1 MKKKKSKKKII
12 IGAAAVLVVAG
23 GVTVAGQRNS
33 TENQIPQVQV
43 VIAEKGDVEEI
54 VDATGTVGSEEEKT
68 YYSPVNAELKT
79 VSFAQ
84 GDVVKKGTKLIEFN
98 TEDLEKDNRKA
109 ELNLKSTKYDT
120 KDTRNKSDKA
130 EKKQKDAKKNV
141 QELEKKIKDKKAYVS
156 SLKSQISAAATAAQ
170 REAAAQAIIGAA
182 AVLVVAGGVT
192 VAGQRNSTEN
202 QIPQVQVV
210 IAEKGDVEEIV
221 DATGT
226 VGSEEEKTYYSPV
239 NAELKTVS
247 FAQGDVVKKGTKLIE
262 FNTEDLEKDNRKAE
276 LNLKSTKYDTKDTR
290 NKSDK
295 AEKKQKDAK
304 KNVQELEKKIKDKK
318 AYVSSLKSQISAAAT
333 AAQREAAAQA
343 SAQAAAQAQAQ
354 QQEAQ
359 AKAQAEAKK
368 QEEIQ
373 SKYQAALYTYKTETL
388 PQYQQQLSD
397 LNAQYNQAQSDYNQA
412 DTTYQM
418 AFATWQADPSDE
430 NTQAL
435 DNAETARTQAQ
446 LAMQQAQQTYNDLK
460 QQTPKMP
467 VLSDFTESSADYS
480 WGISDGS
487 DADDS
492 DGEDSSS
499 YGYDYS
505 GSDGGTVTADTSA
518 LESALE
524 TASDELAELQ
534 SDLASEKAIAEADST
549 SLTKEEKEKLKVTD
563 NLSELDAK
571 SAEELVKEGKKGITA
586 EFNGI
591 ISKADIKQ
599 GAAVTQGME
608 LFTIENTDKAS
619 VDVTLSKYDYNTVK
633 EGQSVEITLGDNTYQ
648 GTVTKMSHIAVQNEK
663 GTPVI
668 SATVSIDNP
677 DEDIFLGVDAK
688 VKIYAA
694 SAKNVVTLPVEVV
707 NIGKEGSFCY
717 VIEDGLVTKRN
728 ITTGISSED
737 YVEITDGI
745 KEGEE
750 VIADLGD
757 YTEGMEVQ
765 AVPEQTGEDADE

>member
-33 TENQIPQVQV
+33 KETQIPQVPV
-43 VIAEKGDVEEI
+43 VTAEMGDVEEI

-79 VSFAQ
+79 VSFSQ
-84 GDVVKKGTKLIEFN
+84 GDVIKKGTKLIEFN
-98 TEDLEKDNRKA
+98 TEDLEKDNQKA

-141 QELEKKIKDKKAYVS
+141 QELEKKIKDKKAYVA
-156 SLKSQISAAATAAQ
+156 SLKSQISAATA
-170 REAAAQAIIGAA
+170 
-182 AVLVVAGGVT
+182 
-192 VAGQRNSTEN
+192 
-202 QIPQVQVV
+202 
-210 IAEKGDVEEIV
+210 
-221 DATGT
+221 
-226 VGSEEEKTYYSPV
+226 
-239 NAELKTVS
+239 
-247 FAQGDVVKKGTKLIE
+247 
-262 FNTEDLEKDNRKAE
+262 
-276 LNLKSTKYDTKDTR
+276 
-290 NKSDK
+290 
-295 AEKKQKDAK
+295 
-304 KNVQELEKKIKDKK
+304 
-318 AYVSSLKSQISAAAT
+318 

-368 QEEIQ
+368 QQEIQ
-373 SKYQAALYTYKTETL
+373 RKYQAALNTYKTETL
-388 PQYQQQLSD
+388 PQYQQKLSE
-397 LNAQYNQAQSDYNQA
+397 LNSQYNQAQSTYNQA
-412 DTTYQM
+412 DTAYQM

-430 NTQAL
+430 NIQAL
-435 DNAETARTQAQ
+435 NAAETSRTQAQ
-446 LAMQQAQQTYNDLK
+446 IAMQQAKQAYEDYK
-460 QQTPKMP
+460 QQTPQMP
-467 VLSDFTESSADYS
+467 DLADFTQNSSGSLEEFTDGTEDDTSEEDTASGDY
-480 WGISDGS
+480 
-487 DADDS
+487 A
-492 DGEDSSS
+492 
-499 YGYDYS
+499 YS
-505 GSDGGTVTADTSA
+505 GSDSSAVTADTSA

-524 TASDELAELQ
+524 SASDELAELQ

-571 SAEELVKEGKKGITA
+571 SAKELVEEGKKGITA

-591 ISKADIKQ
+591 VSKADIKQ

-608 LFTIENTDKAS
+608 LFTIQNTDKAS
-619 VDVTLSKYDYNTVK
+619 VDVTLSKYDYDTVK
-633 EGQSVEITLGDNTYQ
+633 EGKSAEITLGDNTYQ

-668 SATVSIDNP
+668 SATVSINDS
-677 DEDIFLGVDAK
+677 DDDIFLGVDAK
-688 VKIYAA
+688 VKIHAA

-707 NIGKEGSFCY
+707 NIGKDGSFCY
-717 VIEDGLVTKRN
+717 VIEDGLVTKRD

-737 YVEITDGI
+737 YVEVIDGI

-750 VIADLGD
+750 VISDLGD

-765 AVPEQTGEDADE
+765 AVSEQTGEDADE

>member
-33 TENQIPQVQV
+33 TENQIPQIQV
-43 VIAEKGDVEEI
+43 VTAEKGDVEEI
-54 VDATGTVGSEEEKT
+54 IDATGTVGSEEEKT

-79 VSFAQ
+79 VSFSQ

-141 QELEKKIKDKKAYVS
+141 QELEKKIKDKKAYVA
-156 SLKSQISAAATAAQ
+156 SLKSQISAATA
-170 REAAAQAIIGAA
+170 
-182 AVLVVAGGVT
+182 
-192 VAGQRNSTEN
+192 
-202 QIPQVQVV
+202 
-210 IAEKGDVEEIV
+210 
-221 DATGT
+221 
-226 VGSEEEKTYYSPV
+226 
-239 NAELKTVS
+239 
-247 FAQGDVVKKGTKLIE
+247 
-262 FNTEDLEKDNRKAE
+262 
-276 LNLKSTKYDTKDTR
+276 
-290 NKSDK
+290 
-295 AEKKQKDAK
+295 
-304 KNVQELEKKIKDKK
+304 
-318 AYVSSLKSQISAAAT
+318 

-368 QEEIQ
+368 QQEIQ
-373 SKYQAALYTYKTETL
+373 RKYQAALNTYKTETL
-388 PQYQQQLSD
+388 PQYQQKLSG
-397 LNAQYNQAQSDYNQA
+397 LNSQYNQAQSTYNQA
-412 DTTYQM
+412 DTAYQM

-430 NTQAL
+430 NIQAL
-435 DNAETARTQAQ
+435 NVAETSRTQAQ
-446 LAMQQAQQTYNDLK
+446 IAMQQAKQAYEDYK
-460 QQTPKMP
+460 QQTPQMP
-467 VLSDFTESSADYS
+467 DLSDFTQNSSGFLEEFTDGTEDDTSEEDTASGDY
-480 WGISDGS
+480 
-487 DADDS
+487 A
-492 DGEDSSS
+492 
-499 YGYDYS
+499 YS
-505 GSDGGTVTADTSA
+505 GSDSSAVTADTSA

-524 TASDELAELQ
+524 SASDELAELQ

-571 SAEELVKEGKKGITA
+571 SAKELVEEGKKGITA

-591 ISKADIKQ
+591 VSKADIKQ

-608 LFTIENTDKAS
+608 LFTIQNTDKAS
-619 VDVTLSKYDYNTVK
+619 VDVTLSKYDYDTVK
-633 EGQSVEITLGDNTYQ
+633 EGQSAEITLGDNTYQ

-668 SATVSIDNP
+668 SATVSIDDP
-677 DEDIFLGVDAK
+677 DDDIFLGVDAK
-688 VKIYAA
+688 VKIHAA

-707 NIGKEGSFCY
+707 NIGKDGSFCY
-717 VIEDGLVTKRN
+717 VIEDGLVTKRD

-737 YVEITDGI
+737 YVEVIEGI

-750 VIADLGD
+750 VISDLGD

-765 AVPEQTGEDADE
+765 SVSEQTGEDADE

>member
-156 SLKSQISAAATAAQ
+156 SLKSQISAAAA
-170 REAAAQAIIGAA
+170 
-182 AVLVVAGGVT
+182 
-192 VAGQRNSTEN
+192 
-202 QIPQVQVV
+202 
-210 IAEKGDVEEIV
+210 
-221 DATGT
+221 
-226 VGSEEEKTYYSPV
+226 
-239 NAELKTVS
+239 
-247 FAQGDVVKKGTKLIE
+247 
-262 FNTEDLEKDNRKAE
+262 
-276 LNLKSTKYDTKDTR
+276 
-290 NKSDK
+290 
-295 AEKKQKDAK
+295 
-304 KNVQELEKKIKDKK
+304 
-318 AYVSSLKSQISAAAT
+318 

-412 DTTYQM
+412 DTTY
-418 AFATWQADPSDE
+418 
-430 NTQAL
+430 TQAL
-435 DNAETARTQAQ
+435 DNAEAARTQAQ

-492 DGEDSSS
+492 DGEDSSF

-599 GAAVTQGME
+599 VAAVTQGME

>member
-33 TENQIPQVQV
+33 KETQIPQVPV
-43 VIAEKGDVEEI
+43 VTAEMGDVEEI

-79 VSFAQ
+79 VSFSQ
-84 GDVVKKGTKLIEFN
+84 GDVIKKGTKLIEFN
-98 TEDLEKDNRKA
+98 TEDLEKDNQKA

-141 QELEKKIKDKKAYVS
+141 QELEKKIKDKKAYVA
-156 SLKSQISAAATAAQ
+156 SLKSQISAATA
-170 REAAAQAIIGAA
+170 
-182 AVLVVAGGVT
+182 
-192 VAGQRNSTEN
+192 
-202 QIPQVQVV
+202 
-210 IAEKGDVEEIV
+210 
-221 DATGT
+221 
-226 VGSEEEKTYYSPV
+226 
-239 NAELKTVS
+239 
-247 FAQGDVVKKGTKLIE
+247 
-262 FNTEDLEKDNRKAE
+262 
-276 LNLKSTKYDTKDTR
+276 
-290 NKSDK
+290 
-295 AEKKQKDAK
+295 
-304 KNVQELEKKIKDKK
+304 
-318 AYVSSLKSQISAAAT
+318 

-368 QEEIQ
+368 QQEIQ
-373 SKYQAALYTYKTETL
+373 RKYQAALNTYKTETL
-388 PQYQQQLSD
+388 PQYQQKLSE
-397 LNAQYNQAQSDYNQA
+397 LNSQYNQAQSTYNQA
-412 DTTYQM
+412 DTAYQM

-430 NTQAL
+430 NIQAL
-435 DNAETARTQAQ
+435 NATETSRTQAQ
-446 LAMQQAQQTYNDLK
+446 IAMQQAKQAYEDYK
-460 QQTPKMP
+460 QQTPQMP
-467 VLSDFTESSADYS
+467 DLTDFTQNSSGSLEEFTDGTEDDTSEEDTASGDY
-480 WGISDGS
+480 
-487 DADDS
+487 A
-492 DGEDSSS
+492 
-499 YGYDYS
+499 YS
-505 GSDGGTVTADTSA
+505 GSDSSAVTADTSA

-524 TASDELAELQ
+524 SASDELAELQ

-571 SAEELVKEGKKGITA
+571 SAKELVEEGKKGITA

-591 ISKADIKQ
+591 VSKADIKQ

-608 LFTIENTDKAS
+608 LFTIQNTDKAS
-619 VDVTLSKYDYNTVK
+619 VDVTLSKYDYDTVK
-633 EGQSVEITLGDNTYQ
+633 EGQSAEITLGDNTYQ

-668 SATVSIDNP
+668 SATVSIDDP
-677 DEDIFLGVDAK
+677 DDDIFLGVDAK
-688 VKIYAA
+688 VKIHAA

-707 NIGKEGSFCY
+707 NIGKDGSFCY
-717 VIEDGLVTKRN
+717 VIEDGLVTKRD

-737 YVEITDGI
+737 YVEVIDGI

-750 VIADLGD
+750 VISDLGD

-765 AVPEQTGEDADE
+765 AVSEQTGEDADE

>member
-33 TENQIPQVQV
+33 KETQIPQVPV
-43 VIAEKGDVEEI
+43 VTAEMGDVEEI

-79 VSFAQ
+79 VSFSQ
-84 GDVVKKGTKLIEFN
+84 GDVIKKGTKLIEFN
-98 TEDLEKDNRKA
+98 TEDLEKDNQKA

-141 QELEKKIKDKKAYVS
+141 QELEKKIKDKKAYVA
-156 SLKSQISAAATAAQ
+156 SLKSQISAATA
-170 REAAAQAIIGAA
+170 
-182 AVLVVAGGVT
+182 
-192 VAGQRNSTEN
+192 
-202 QIPQVQVV
+202 
-210 IAEKGDVEEIV
+210 
-221 DATGT
+221 
-226 VGSEEEKTYYSPV
+226 
-239 NAELKTVS
+239 
-247 FAQGDVVKKGTKLIE
+247 
-262 FNTEDLEKDNRKAE
+262 
-276 LNLKSTKYDTKDTR
+276 
-290 NKSDK
+290 
-295 AEKKQKDAK
+295 
-304 KNVQELEKKIKDKK
+304 
-318 AYVSSLKSQISAAAT
+318 

-368 QEEIQ
+368 QQEIQ
-373 SKYQAALYTYKTETL
+373 RKYQAALNTYKTETL
-388 PQYQQQLSD
+388 PQYQQKLSEM
-397 LNAQYNQAQSDYNQA
+397 NSQYNQAQSTYNQA
-412 DTTYQM
+412 DTAYQM

-430 NTQAL
+430 NIQAL
-435 DNAETARTQAQ
+435 NATETSRTQAQ
-446 LAMQQAQQTYNDLK
+446 IAMQQAKQAYEDYK
-460 QQTPKMP
+460 QQTPQMP
-467 VLSDFTESSADYS
+467 DLSDFTQNSSGSLEEFTDGTEDDSSEDDTASGDYAYSGGDSSA
-480 WGISDGS
+480 
-487 DADDS
+487 
-492 DGEDSSS
+492 
-499 YGYDYS
+499 
-505 GSDGGTVTADTSA
+505 VTADTSA

-524 TASDELAELQ
+524 SASDELAELQ

-571 SAEELVKEGKKGITA
+571 SAKELVEEGKKGITA

-591 ISKADIKQ
+591 VSKADIKQ

-608 LFTIENTDKAS
+608 LFTIQNTDKAS
-619 VDVTLSKYDYNTVK
+619 VDVTLSKYDYDTVK
-633 EGQSVEITLGDNTYQ
+633 EGKSAEITLGDNTYQ

-668 SATVSIDNP
+668 SATVSINDS
-677 DEDIFLGVDAK
+677 DDDIFLGVDAK
-688 VKIYAA
+688 VKIHAA

-707 NIGKEGSFCY
+707 NIGKDGSFCY
-717 VIEDGLVTKRN
+717 VIEDGLVTKRD

-737 YVEITDGI
+737 YVEVIDGI

-750 VIADLGD
+750 VISDLGD
-757 YTEGMEVQ
+757 YTEGDRKSV
-765 AVPEQTGEDADE
+765 V

>member
-33 TENQIPQVQV
+33 KETQIPQVPV
-43 VIAEKGDVEEI
+43 VTAEMGDVEEI
-54 VDATGTVGSEEEKT
+54 VDATGTVESEEEKT

-79 VSFAQ
+79 VSFSQ
-84 GDVVKKGTKLIEFN
+84 GDVIKKGTKLIEFN
-98 TEDLEKDNRKA
+98 TEDLEKDNQKA

-141 QELEKKIKDKKAYVS
+141 QELEKKIKDKKAYVA
-156 SLKSQISAAATAAQ
+156 SLKSQISAATA
-170 REAAAQAIIGAA
+170 
-182 AVLVVAGGVT
+182 
-192 VAGQRNSTEN
+192 
-202 QIPQVQVV
+202 
-210 IAEKGDVEEIV
+210 
-221 DATGT
+221 
-226 VGSEEEKTYYSPV
+226 
-239 NAELKTVS
+239 
-247 FAQGDVVKKGTKLIE
+247 
-262 FNTEDLEKDNRKAE
+262 
-276 LNLKSTKYDTKDTR
+276 
-290 NKSDK
+290 
-295 AEKKQKDAK
+295 
-304 KNVQELEKKIKDKK
+304 
-318 AYVSSLKSQISAAAT
+318 

-368 QEEIQ
+368 QQEIQ
-373 SKYQAALYTYKTETL
+373 RKYQAALNTYKTETL
-388 PQYQQQLSD
+388 PQYQQKLSE
-397 LNAQYNQAQSDYNQA
+397 LNSQYNQAQSTYNQA
-412 DTTYQM
+412 DTAYQM

-430 NTQAL
+430 NIQAL
-435 DNAETARTQAQ
+435 NAAETSRTQAQ
-446 LAMQQAQQTYNDLK
+446 IAMQQAKQAYEDYK
-460 QQTPKMP
+460 QQTPQMP
-467 VLSDFTESSADYS
+467 DLADFTQNSSGSLEEFTDGTEDDTSEEDTASGDY
-480 WGISDGS
+480 
-487 DADDS
+487 A
-492 DGEDSSS
+492 
-499 YGYDYS
+499 YS
-505 GSDGGTVTADTSA
+505 GSDSSAVTADTSA

-524 TASDELAELQ
+524 SASDELAELQ

-571 SAEELVKEGKKGITA
+571 SAKELVEEGKKGITA

-591 ISKADIKQ
+591 VSKADIKQ
-599 GAAVTQGME
+599 GAAATQGME
-608 LFTIENTDKAS
+608 LFTIQNTDKAS
-619 VDVTLSKYDYNTVK
+619 VDVTLSKYDYDTVK
-633 EGQSVEITLGDNTYQ
+633 EGQSAEITLGDNTYQ

-668 SATVSIDNP
+668 SATVSINDP
-677 DEDIFLGVDAK
+677 DDDIFLGVDAK
-688 VKIYAA
+688 VKIHAA

-707 NIGKEGSFCY
+707 NIGKDGSFCY
-717 VIEDGLVTKRN
+717 VIEDGLVTKRD

-737 YVEITDGI
+737 YVEVIDGI

-750 VIADLGD
+750 VISDLGD

-765 AVPEQTGEDADE
+765 AVSEQTGEDADE

>member
-33 TENQIPQVQV
+33 KETQIPQVPV
-43 VIAEKGDVEEI
+43 VTAEMGDVEEI

-79 VSFAQ
+79 VSFSQ
-84 GDVVKKGTKLIEFN
+84 GDVIKKGTKLIEFN
-98 TEDLEKDNRKA
+98 TEDLEKDNQKA

-141 QELEKKIKDKKAYVS
+141 QELEKKIKDKKAYVA
-156 SLKSQISAAATAAQ
+156 SLKSQISAATA
-170 REAAAQAIIGAA
+170 
-182 AVLVVAGGVT
+182 
-192 VAGQRNSTEN
+192 
-202 QIPQVQVV
+202 
-210 IAEKGDVEEIV
+210 
-221 DATGT
+221 
-226 VGSEEEKTYYSPV
+226 
-239 NAELKTVS
+239 
-247 FAQGDVVKKGTKLIE
+247 
-262 FNTEDLEKDNRKAE
+262 
-276 LNLKSTKYDTKDTR
+276 
-290 NKSDK
+290 
-295 AEKKQKDAK
+295 
-304 KNVQELEKKIKDKK
+304 
-318 AYVSSLKSQISAAAT
+318 

-368 QEEIQ
+368 QQEIQ
-373 SKYQAALYTYKTETL
+373 RKYQAALNTYKTETL
-388 PQYQQQLSD
+388 PQYQQKLSE
-397 LNAQYNQAQSDYNQA
+397 LNSQYNQAQSTYNQA
-412 DTTYQM
+412 DTAYQM

-430 NTQAL
+430 NIQTLNA
-435 DNAETARTQAQ
+435 AETSRTQAQ
-446 LAMQQAQQTYNDLK
+446 IAMQQAKQAYEDYK
-460 QQTPKMP
+460 QQTPQMP
-467 VLSDFTESSADYS
+467 DLADFTQNSSGSLEEFTDGTEDDSSEDDTASGDYAYSGGDSSA
-480 WGISDGS
+480 
-487 DADDS
+487 
-492 DGEDSSS
+492 
-499 YGYDYS
+499 
-505 GSDGGTVTADTSA
+505 VTADTSA

-524 TASDELAELQ
+524 SASDELAELQ

-571 SAEELVKEGKKGITA
+571 SAKELVEEGKKGITA

-591 ISKADIKQ
+591 VSKADIKQ

-608 LFTIENTDKAS
+608 LFTIQNTDKAS
-619 VDVTLSKYDYNTVK
+619 VDVTLSKYDYDTVK
-633 EGQSVEITLGDNTYQ
+633 EGQSAEITLGDNTYQ

-668 SATVSIDNP
+668 SATVSINDP
-677 DEDIFLGVDAK
+677 DDDIFLGVDAK
-688 VKIYAA
+688 VKIHAA

-707 NIGKEGSFCY
+707 NIGKDGSFCY
-717 VIEDGLVTKRN
+717 VIEDGLVTKRD

-737 YVEITDGI
+737 YVEVIDGI

-750 VIADLGD
+750 VISDLGD

-765 AVPEQTGEDADE
+765 AVSEQTGEDADE

>member
-33 TENQIPQVQV
+33 KETQIPQVPV
-43 VIAEKGDVEEI
+43 VTAEMGDVEEI

-79 VSFAQ
+79 VSFSQ
-84 GDVVKKGTKLIEFN
+84 GDVIKKGTKLIEFN
-98 TEDLEKDNRKA
+98 TEDLEKDNQKA

-141 QELEKKIKDKKAYVS
+141 QELEKKIKDKKAYVA
-156 SLKSQISAAATAAQ
+156 SLKSQISAATA
-170 REAAAQAIIGAA
+170 
-182 AVLVVAGGVT
+182 
-192 VAGQRNSTEN
+192 
-202 QIPQVQVV
+202 
-210 IAEKGDVEEIV
+210 
-221 DATGT
+221 
-226 VGSEEEKTYYSPV
+226 
-239 NAELKTVS
+239 
-247 FAQGDVVKKGTKLIE
+247 
-262 FNTEDLEKDNRKAE
+262 
-276 LNLKSTKYDTKDTR
+276 
-290 NKSDK
+290 
-295 AEKKQKDAK
+295 
-304 KNVQELEKKIKDKK
+304 
-318 AYVSSLKSQISAAAT
+318 

-343 SAQAAAQAQAQ
+343 SAQAAVQAQAQ

-368 QEEIQ
+368 QQEIQ
-373 SKYQAALYTYKTETL
+373 RKYQAALNTYKTETL
-388 PQYQQQLSD
+388 PQYQQKLSE
-397 LNAQYNQAQSDYNQA
+397 LNSQYNQAQSTYNQA
-412 DTTYQM
+412 DTAYQM

-430 NTQAL
+430 NIQAL
-435 DNAETARTQAQ
+435 NAAETSRTQAQ
-446 LAMQQAQQTYNDLK
+446 IAMQQAKQAYEDYK
-460 QQTPKMP
+460 QQTPQMP
-467 VLSDFTESSADYS
+467 DLADFTQNSSGSLEEFTDGTEDDTSEEDTASGDY
-480 WGISDGS
+480 
-487 DADDS
+487 A
-492 DGEDSSS
+492 
-499 YGYDYS
+499 YS
-505 GSDGGTVTADTSA
+505 GSDSSAVTADTSA

-524 TASDELAELQ
+524 SASDELAELQ

-571 SAEELVKEGKKGITA
+571 SAKELVEEGKKGITA

-591 ISKADIKQ
+591 VSKADIKQ

-608 LFTIENTDKAS
+608 LFTIQNTDKAS
-619 VDVTLSKYDYNTVK
+619 VDVTLSKYDYDTVK
-633 EGQSVEITLGDNTYQ
+633 EGQSAEITLGDNTYQ

-668 SATVSIDNP
+668 SATVSINDP
-677 DEDIFLGVDAK
+677 DDDIFLGVDAK
-688 VKIYAA
+688 VKIHAA

-707 NIGKEGSFCY
+707 NIGKDGSFCY
-717 VIEDGLVTKRN
+717 VIEDGLVTKRD

-737 YVEITDGI
+737 YVEVIDGI

-750 VIADLGD
+750 VISDLGD

-765 AVPEQTGEDADE
+765 AVSEQTGEDANE

>member
-33 TENQIPQVQV
+33 KETQIPQVPV
-43 VIAEKGDVEEI
+43 VTAEMGDVEEI
-54 VDATGTVGSEEEKT
+54 VDATGTVGSEEGKT

-79 VSFAQ
+79 VSFSQ
-84 GDVVKKGTKLIEFN
+84 GDVIKKGTKLIEFN
-98 TEDLEKDNRKA
+98 TEDLEKDNQKA

-141 QELEKKIKDKKAYVS
+141 QELEKKIKDKKAYVA
-156 SLKSQISAAATAAQ
+156 SLKSQISAATA
-170 REAAAQAIIGAA
+170 
-182 AVLVVAGGVT
+182 
-192 VAGQRNSTEN
+192 
-202 QIPQVQVV
+202 
-210 IAEKGDVEEIV
+210 
-221 DATGT
+221 
-226 VGSEEEKTYYSPV
+226 
-239 NAELKTVS
+239 
-247 FAQGDVVKKGTKLIE
+247 
-262 FNTEDLEKDNRKAE
+262 
-276 LNLKSTKYDTKDTR
+276 
-290 NKSDK
+290 
-295 AEKKQKDAK
+295 
-304 KNVQELEKKIKDKK
+304 
-318 AYVSSLKSQISAAAT
+318 

-368 QEEIQ
+368 QQEIQ
-373 SKYQAALYTYKTETL
+373 RKYQAALNTYKTETL
-388 PQYQQQLSD
+388 PQYQQKLSE
-397 LNAQYNQAQSDYNQA
+397 LNSQYNQAQSTYNQA
-412 DTTYQM
+412 DTAYQM

-430 NTQAL
+430 NIQAL
-435 DNAETARTQAQ
+435 NAAETSRTQAQ
-446 LAMQQAQQTYNDLK
+446 IAMQQAKQAYEDYK
-460 QQTPKMP
+460 QQTPQMP
-467 VLSDFTESSADYS
+467 DLSDFTQNSSGSLEEFTDGTEDDTSEDDTASGDY
-480 WGISDGS
+480 
-487 DADDS
+487 A
-492 DGEDSSS
+492 
-499 YGYDYS
+499 YS
-505 GSDGGTVTADTSA
+505 GSDSSAVTADTSA

-524 TASDELAELQ
+524 SASDELAELQ

-571 SAEELVKEGKKGITA
+571 SAKELVEEGKKGITA

-591 ISKADIKQ
+591 VSKADIKQ

-608 LFTIENTDKAS
+608 LFTIQNTDKAS
-619 VDVTLSKYDYNTVK
+619 VDVTLSKYDYDTVK
-633 EGQSVEITLGDNTYQ
+633 EGQSAEITLGDNTYQ

-668 SATVSIDNP
+668 SATVSINDP
-677 DEDIFLGVDAK
+677 DDDIFLGVDAK
-688 VKIYAA
+688 VKIHAA

-707 NIGKEGSFCY
+707 NIGKDGSFCY
-717 VIEDGLVTKRN
+717 VIEDGLVTKRD

-737 YVEITDGI
+737 YVEVIDGI

-750 VIADLGD
+750 VISDLGD

-765 AVPEQTGEDADE
+765 AVSEQTGEDADE

>member
-33 TENQIPQVQV
+33 KETQIPQVPV
-43 VIAEKGDVEEI
+43 VTAEMGDVEEI

-79 VSFAQ
+79 VSFSQ
-84 GDVVKKGTKLIEFN
+84 GDVIKKGTKLIEFN
-98 TEDLEKDNRKA
+98 TEDLEKDNQKA

-141 QELEKKIKDKKAYVS
+141 QELEKKIKDKKAYVA
-156 SLKSQISAAATAAQ
+156 SLKSQISAATA
-170 REAAAQAIIGAA
+170 
-182 AVLVVAGGVT
+182 
-192 VAGQRNSTEN
+192 
-202 QIPQVQVV
+202 
-210 IAEKGDVEEIV
+210 
-221 DATGT
+221 
-226 VGSEEEKTYYSPV
+226 
-239 NAELKTVS
+239 
-247 FAQGDVVKKGTKLIE
+247 
-262 FNTEDLEKDNRKAE
+262 
-276 LNLKSTKYDTKDTR
+276 
-290 NKSDK
+290 
-295 AEKKQKDAK
+295 
-304 KNVQELEKKIKDKK
+304 
-318 AYVSSLKSQISAAAT
+318 

-368 QEEIQ
+368 QQEIQ
-373 SKYQAALYTYKTETL
+373 RKYQAALNTYKTETL
-388 PQYQQQLSD
+388 PQYQQKLSE
-397 LNAQYNQAQSDYNQA
+397 LNSQYNQAQSTYNQA
-412 DTTYQM
+412 DTAYQM

-430 NTQAL
+430 NIQAL
-435 DNAETARTQAQ
+435 NAAETSRTQAQ
-446 LAMQQAQQTYNDLK
+446 IAMQQAKQEYEDYK
-460 QQTPKMP
+460 QQTPQMP
-467 VLSDFTESSADYS
+467 DLTDFTQNSSGSLEEFTDGTEDDTSEEDTASGDY
-480 WGISDGS
+480 
-487 DADDS
+487 A
-492 DGEDSSS
+492 
-499 YGYDYS
+499 YS
-505 GSDGGTVTADTSA
+505 GSDSSAVTADTSA

-524 TASDELAELQ
+524 SASDELAELQ

-571 SAEELVKEGKKGITA
+571 SAKELVEEGKKGITA

-591 ISKADIKQ
+591 VSKADIKQ

-608 LFTIENTDKAS
+608 LFTIQNTDKAS
-619 VDVTLSKYDYNTVK
+619 VDVTLSKYDYDTVK
-633 EGQSVEITLGDNTYQ
+633 EGQSAEITLGDNTYQ

-668 SATVSIDNP
+668 SATVSINDP
-677 DEDIFLGVDAK
+677 DDDIFLGVDAK
-688 VKIYAA
+688 VKIHAA

-707 NIGKEGSFCY
+707 NIGKDGSFCY
-717 VIEDGLVTKRN
+717 VIEDGLVTKRD

-737 YVEITDGI
+737 YVEVIDGI

-750 VIADLGD
+750 VISDLGD

-765 AVPEQTGEDADE
+765 AVSEQTGEDADE

>member
-33 TENQIPQVQV
+33 KETQIPQVPV
-43 VIAEKGDVEEI
+43 VTAGMGDVEEI

-79 VSFAQ
+79 VSFSQ
-84 GDVVKKGTKLIEFN
+84 GDVIKKGTKLIEFN
-98 TEDLEKDNRKA
+98 TEDLEKDNQKA

-141 QELEKKIKDKKAYVS
+141 QELEKKIKDKKAYVA
-156 SLKSQISAAATAAQ
+156 SLKSQISAATA
-170 REAAAQAIIGAA
+170 
-182 AVLVVAGGVT
+182 
-192 VAGQRNSTEN
+192 
-202 QIPQVQVV
+202 
-210 IAEKGDVEEIV
+210 
-221 DATGT
+221 
-226 VGSEEEKTYYSPV
+226 
-239 NAELKTVS
+239 
-247 FAQGDVVKKGTKLIE
+247 
-262 FNTEDLEKDNRKAE
+262 
-276 LNLKSTKYDTKDTR
+276 
-290 NKSDK
+290 
-295 AEKKQKDAK
+295 
-304 KNVQELEKKIKDKK
+304 
-318 AYVSSLKSQISAAAT
+318 

-368 QEEIQ
+368 QQEIQ
-373 SKYQAALYTYKTETL
+373 RKYQAALNTYKTETL
-388 PQYQQQLSD
+388 PQYQQKLSE
-397 LNAQYNQAQSDYNQA
+397 LNSQYNQAQSTYNQA
-412 DTTYQM
+412 DTAYQM

-430 NTQAL
+430 NIQAL
-435 DNAETARTQAQ
+435 NAAETSRTQAQ
-446 LAMQQAQQTYNDLK
+446 IAMQQAKQAYEDYK
-460 QQTPKMP
+460 QQTPQMP
-467 VLSDFTESSADYS
+467 DLADFTQNSSGSLEEFTDGTEDDTSEEDTALGDY
-480 WGISDGS
+480 
-487 DADDS
+487 A
-492 DGEDSSS
+492 
-499 YGYDYS
+499 YS
-505 GSDGGTVTADTSA
+505 GSDSSAVTADTSA

-524 TASDELAELQ
+524 SASDELAELQ

-571 SAEELVKEGKKGITA
+571 SAKELVEEGKKGITA

-591 ISKADIKQ
+591 VSKADIKQ

-608 LFTIENTDKAS
+608 LFTIQNTDKAS
-619 VDVTLSKYDYNTVK
+619 VDVTLSKYDYDTVK
-633 EGQSVEITLGDNTYQ
+633 EGQSAEITLGDNTYQ

-668 SATVSIDNP
+668 SATVSINDP
-677 DEDIFLGVDAK
+677 DDDIFLGVDAK
-688 VKIYAA
+688 VKIHAA

-707 NIGKEGSFCY
+707 NIGKDGSFCY
-717 VIEDGLVTKRN
+717 VIEDGLVTKRD

-737 YVEITDGI
+737 YVEVIDGI

-750 VIADLGD
+750 VISDLGD

-765 AVPEQTGEDADE
+765 AVSEQTGEDANE

>member
-33 TENQIPQVQV
+33 KETQIPQVPV
-43 VIAEKGDVEEI
+43 VTAEMGDVEEI

-79 VSFAQ
+79 VSFSQ
-84 GDVVKKGTKLIEFN
+84 GDVIKKGTKLIEFN
-98 TEDLEKDNRKA
+98 TEDLEKDNQKA

-141 QELEKKIKDKKAYVS
+141 QELEKKIKDKKAYVA
-156 SLKSQISAAATAAQ
+156 SLKSQISAATA
-170 REAAAQAIIGAA
+170 
-182 AVLVVAGGVT
+182 
-192 VAGQRNSTEN
+192 
-202 QIPQVQVV
+202 
-210 IAEKGDVEEIV
+210 
-221 DATGT
+221 
-226 VGSEEEKTYYSPV
+226 
-239 NAELKTVS
+239 
-247 FAQGDVVKKGTKLIE
+247 
-262 FNTEDLEKDNRKAE
+262 
-276 LNLKSTKYDTKDTR
+276 
-290 NKSDK
+290 
-295 AEKKQKDAK
+295 
-304 KNVQELEKKIKDKK
+304 
-318 AYVSSLKSQISAAAT
+318 

-368 QEEIQ
+368 QQEIQ
-373 SKYQAALYTYKTETL
+373 RKYQAALNTYKTETL
-388 PQYQQQLSD
+388 PQYQQKLSE
-397 LNAQYNQAQSDYNQA
+397 LNSQYNQAQSTYNQA
-412 DTTYQM
+412 DTAYQM

-430 NTQAL
+430 NIQAL
-435 DNAETARTQAQ
+435 NAAETSRTQAQ
-446 LAMQQAQQTYNDLK
+446 IAMQQAKQAYEDYK
-460 QQTPKMP
+460 QQTPQMP
-467 VLSDFTESSADYS
+467 DLSDFTQNSSGSLEEFTDGTEDDTSEDDTASGDY
-480 WGISDGS
+480 
-487 DADDS
+487 A
-492 DGEDSSS
+492 
-499 YGYDYS
+499 YS
-505 GSDGGTVTADTSA
+505 GSDSSAVTADTSA

-524 TASDELAELQ
+524 SASDELAELQ

-571 SAEELVKEGKKGITA
+571 SAKELVEEGKKGITA

-591 ISKADIKQ
+591 VSKADIKQ
-599 GAAVTQGME
+599 GAAATQGME
-608 LFTIENTDKAS
+608 LFTIQNTDKAS
-619 VDVTLSKYDYNTVK
+619 VDVTLSKYDYDTVK
-633 EGQSVEITLGDNTYQ
+633 EGQSAEITLGDNTYQ

-668 SATVSIDNP
+668 SATVSINDP
-677 DEDIFLGVDAK
+677 DDDIFLGVDAK
-688 VKIYAA
+688 VKIHAA

-707 NIGKEGSFCY
+707 NIGKDGSFCY
-717 VIEDGLVTKRN
+717 VIEDGLVTKRD

-737 YVEITDGI
+737 YVEVIDGI

-750 VIADLGD
+750 VISDLGD

-765 AVPEQTGEDADE
+765 AVSEQTGEDADE

>member
-33 TENQIPQVQV
+33 KETQIPQVPV
-43 VIAEKGDVEEI
+43 VTAEMGDVEEI

-79 VSFAQ
+79 VSFSQ
-84 GDVVKKGTKLIEFN
+84 GDVIKKGTKLIEFN
-98 TEDLEKDNRKA
+98 TEDLEKDNQKA

-141 QELEKKIKDKKAYVS
+141 QELEKKIKDKKAYVA
-156 SLKSQISAAATAAQ
+156 SLKSQISAATA
-170 REAAAQAIIGAA
+170 
-182 AVLVVAGGVT
+182 
-192 VAGQRNSTEN
+192 
-202 QIPQVQVV
+202 
-210 IAEKGDVEEIV
+210 
-221 DATGT
+221 
-226 VGSEEEKTYYSPV
+226 
-239 NAELKTVS
+239 
-247 FAQGDVVKKGTKLIE
+247 
-262 FNTEDLEKDNRKAE
+262 
-276 LNLKSTKYDTKDTR
+276 
-290 NKSDK
+290 
-295 AEKKQKDAK
+295 
-304 KNVQELEKKIKDKK
+304 
-318 AYVSSLKSQISAAAT
+318 

-368 QEEIQ
+368 QQEIQ
-373 SKYQAALYTYKTETL
+373 RKYQAALNTYKTETL
-388 PQYQQQLSD
+388 PQYQQKLSEM
-397 LNAQYNQAQSDYNQA
+397 NSQYNQAQSTYNQA
-412 DTTYQM
+412 DTAYQM

-430 NTQAL
+430 NIQAL
-435 DNAETARTQAQ
+435 NAAETSRTQAQ
-446 LAMQQAQQTYNDLK
+446 IAMQQAKQAYEDYK
-460 QQTPKMP
+460 QQTPQMP
-467 VLSDFTESSADYS
+467 DLSDFTQNSSGSLEEFTDGTEDDTSEDDTASGDY
-480 WGISDGS
+480 
-487 DADDS
+487 A
-492 DGEDSSS
+492 
-499 YGYDYS
+499 YS
-505 GSDGGTVTADTSA
+505 GSDSSAVTADTSA

-524 TASDELAELQ
+524 SASDELAELQ

-571 SAEELVKEGKKGITA
+571 SAKELVEEGKKGITA

-591 ISKADIKQ
+591 VSKADIKQ

-608 LFTIENTDKAS
+608 LFTIQNTDKAS
-619 VDVTLSKYDYNTVK
+619 VDVTLSKYDYDTVK
-633 EGQSVEITLGDNTYQ
+633 EGQSAEITLGDNTYQ

-668 SATVSIDNP
+668 SATISINDP
-677 DEDIFLGVDAK
+677 DDDIFLGVDAK
-688 VKIYAA
+688 VKIHAA

-707 NIGKEGSFCY
+707 NIGKDGSFCY
-717 VIEDGLVTKRN
+717 VIEDGLVTKRD

-737 YVEITDGI
+737 YVEVIDGI

-750 VIADLGD
+750 VISDLGD

-765 AVPEQTGEDADE
+765 AVSEQTGEDADE

>member
-33 TENQIPQVQV
+33 KETQIPQVPV
-43 VIAEKGDVEEI
+43 VTAEMGDVEEI

-79 VSFAQ
+79 VSFSQ
-84 GDVVKKGTKLIEFN
+84 GDVIKKGTKLIEFN
-98 TEDLEKDNRKA
+98 TEDLEKDNQKA

-141 QELEKKIKDKKAYVS
+141 QELEKTIKDKKAYVA
-156 SLKSQISAAATAAQ
+156 SLKSQISAATA
-170 REAAAQAIIGAA
+170 
-182 AVLVVAGGVT
+182 
-192 VAGQRNSTEN
+192 
-202 QIPQVQVV
+202 
-210 IAEKGDVEEIV
+210 
-221 DATGT
+221 
-226 VGSEEEKTYYSPV
+226 
-239 NAELKTVS
+239 
-247 FAQGDVVKKGTKLIE
+247 
-262 FNTEDLEKDNRKAE
+262 
-276 LNLKSTKYDTKDTR
+276 
-290 NKSDK
+290 
-295 AEKKQKDAK
+295 
-304 KNVQELEKKIKDKK
+304 
-318 AYVSSLKSQISAAAT
+318 

-368 QEEIQ
+368 QQEIQ
-373 SKYQAALYTYKTETL
+373 RKYQAALNTYKTETL
-388 PQYQQQLSD
+388 PQYQQKLSE
-397 LNAQYNQAQSDYNQA
+397 LNSQYNQAQSTYNQA
-412 DTTYQM
+412 DTAYQM

-430 NTQAL
+430 NIQAL
-435 DNAETARTQAQ
+435 NAAETSRTQAQ
-446 LAMQQAQQTYNDLK
+446 IAMQQAKQAYEDYK
-460 QQTPKMP
+460 QQTPQMP
-467 VLSDFTESSADYS
+467 DLSDFTQNSSGSLEEFTDGTEDDTSEDDTASGDY
-480 WGISDGS
+480 
-487 DADDS
+487 A
-492 DGEDSSS
+492 
-499 YGYDYS
+499 YS
-505 GSDGGTVTADTSA
+505 GSDSSAVTADTSA

-524 TASDELAELQ
+524 SASDELAELQ

-571 SAEELVKEGKKGITA
+571 SAKELVEEGKKGITA

-591 ISKADIKQ
+591 VSKADIKQ

-608 LFTIENTDKAS
+608 LFTIQNTDKAS
-619 VDVTLSKYDYNTVK
+619 VDVTLSKYDYDTVK
-633 EGQSVEITLGDNTYQ
+633 EGQSAEITLGDNTYQ

-668 SATVSIDNP
+668 SATVSINDP
-677 DEDIFLGVDAK
+677 DDDIFLGVDAK
-688 VKIYAA
+688 VKIHAA

-707 NIGKEGSFCY
+707 NIGKDGSFCY
-717 VIEDGLVTKRN
+717 VIEDGLVTKRD

-737 YVEITDGI
+737 YVEVIDGI

-750 VIADLGD
+750 VISDLGD

-765 AVPEQTGEDADE
+765 AVSEQTGEDADE

>member
-43 VIAEKGDVEEI
+43 VTAEKGDVEEI

-79 VSFAQ
+79 VSFSQ

-156 SLKSQISAAATAAQ
+156 SLKSQISAAAA
-170 REAAAQAIIGAA
+170 
-182 AVLVVAGGVT
+182 
-192 VAGQRNSTEN
+192 
-202 QIPQVQVV
+202 
-210 IAEKGDVEEIV
+210 
-221 DATGT
+221 
-226 VGSEEEKTYYSPV
+226 
-239 NAELKTVS
+239 
-247 FAQGDVVKKGTKLIE
+247 
-262 FNTEDLEKDNRKAE
+262 
-276 LNLKSTKYDTKDTR
+276 
-290 NKSDK
+290 
-295 AEKKQKDAK
+295 
-304 KNVQELEKKIKDKK
+304 
-318 AYVSSLKSQISAAAT
+318 

-397 LNAQYNQAQSDYNQA
+397 LNAQYNQA

-435 DNAETARTQAQ
+435 DNAEAARTQAQ

-492 DGEDSSS
+492 DGEDSSYS
-499 YGYDYS
+499 GYDNS

-534 SDLASEKAIAEADST
+534 SDLASEKAVAEADST

-648 GTVTKMSHIAVQNEK
+648 GTVIKMSHIAVQNEK

-668 SATVSIDNP
+668 SATVSIDDP

-688 VKIYAA
+688 VKIHAA
-694 SAKNVVTLPVEVV
+694 SAKNVVTLPVEVI

-737 YVEITDGI
+737 YVEITKGI

>member
-33 TENQIPQVQV
+33 KETQIPQVPV
-43 VIAEKGDVEEI
+43 VTAEMGDVEEI

-79 VSFAQ
+79 VSFSQ
-84 GDVVKKGTKLIEFN
+84 GDVIKKGTKLIEFN
-98 TEDLEKDNRKA
+98 TEDLEKDNQKA

-141 QELEKKIKDKKAYVS
+141 QELEKKIKDKKAYVA
-156 SLKSQISAAATAAQ
+156 SLKSQISAATA
-170 REAAAQAIIGAA
+170 
-182 AVLVVAGGVT
+182 
-192 VAGQRNSTEN
+192 
-202 QIPQVQVV
+202 
-210 IAEKGDVEEIV
+210 
-221 DATGT
+221 
-226 VGSEEEKTYYSPV
+226 
-239 NAELKTVS
+239 
-247 FAQGDVVKKGTKLIE
+247 
-262 FNTEDLEKDNRKAE
+262 
-276 LNLKSTKYDTKDTR
+276 
-290 NKSDK
+290 
-295 AEKKQKDAK
+295 
-304 KNVQELEKKIKDKK
+304 
-318 AYVSSLKSQISAAAT
+318 

-368 QEEIQ
+368 QQEIQ
-373 SKYQAALYTYKTETL
+373 RKYQAALNTYKTETL
-388 PQYQQQLSD
+388 PQYQQKLSE
-397 LNAQYNQAQSDYNQA
+397 LNSQYNQAQSTYNQA
-412 DTTYQM
+412 DTAYQM

-430 NTQAL
+430 NIQAL
-435 DNAETARTQAQ
+435 NAAETSRTQAQ
-446 LAMQQAQQTYNDLK
+446 IAMQQAKQAYEDYK
-460 QQTPKMP
+460 QQTPQMP
-467 VLSDFTESSADYS
+467 DLADFTQNSSGSLEEFTDGTEDDTSEEDTASGDY
-480 WGISDGS
+480 
-487 DADDS
+487 A
-492 DGEDSSS
+492 
-499 YGYDYS
+499 YS
-505 GSDGGTVTADTSA
+505 GSDSSAVTADTSA

-524 TASDELAELQ
+524 SASDELAELQ

-571 SAEELVKEGKKGITA
+571 SAKELVEEGKKGITA

-591 ISKADIKQ
+591 VSKADIKQ

-608 LFTIENTDKAS
+608 LFTIQNTDKAS
-619 VDVTLSKYDYNTVK
+619 VDVTLSKYDYDTVK
-633 EGQSVEITLGDNTYQ
+633 EGQSAEITLGDNTYQ

-668 SATVSIDNP
+668 SATVSINDP
-677 DEDIFLGVDAK
+677 DDDIFLGVDAK
-688 VKIYAA
+688 VKIHAA

-707 NIGKEGSFCY
+707 NIGKDGSFCY
-717 VIEDGLVTKRN
+717 VIEDGLVTKRD

-737 YVEITDGI
+737 YVEVIDGI

-750 VIADLGD
+750 VISDLGD

-765 AVPEQTGEDADE
+765 AVSEQTGEDADE

>member
-33 TENQIPQVQV
+33 KDTQIPQVPV
-43 VIAEKGDVEEI
+43 VTAEMGEVEEI

-79 VSFAQ
+79 VSFSQ
-84 GDVVKKGTKLIEFN
+84 GDVIKKGTKLIEFN
-98 TEDLEKDNRKA
+98 TEDLEKDNQKA

-141 QELEKKIKDKKAYVS
+141 QELEKKIKDKKAYVA
-156 SLKSQISAAATAAQ
+156 SLKSQISAATA
-170 REAAAQAIIGAA
+170 
-182 AVLVVAGGVT
+182 
-192 VAGQRNSTEN
+192 
-202 QIPQVQVV
+202 
-210 IAEKGDVEEIV
+210 
-221 DATGT
+221 
-226 VGSEEEKTYYSPV
+226 
-239 NAELKTVS
+239 
-247 FAQGDVVKKGTKLIE
+247 
-262 FNTEDLEKDNRKAE
+262 
-276 LNLKSTKYDTKDTR
+276 
-290 NKSDK
+290 
-295 AEKKQKDAK
+295 
-304 KNVQELEKKIKDKK
+304 
-318 AYVSSLKSQISAAAT
+318 

-368 QEEIQ
+368 QQEIQ
-373 SKYQAALYTYKTETL
+373 RKYQAALNTYKTETL
-388 PQYQQQLSD
+388 PQYQQKLSE
-397 LNAQYNQAQSDYNQA
+397 LNSQYNQAQSTYNQA
-412 DTTYQM
+412 DTAYQM

-430 NTQAL
+430 NIQAL
-435 DNAETARTQAQ
+435 NAAETSRTQAQ
-446 LAMQQAQQTYNDLK
+446 IAMQQAKQAYEDYK
-460 QQTPKMP
+460 QQTPQMP
-467 VLSDFTESSADYS
+467 DLADFTQNSSGSLEEFTDGTEDDTSEEDTASGDY
-480 WGISDGS
+480 
-487 DADDS
+487 A
-492 DGEDSSS
+492 
-499 YGYDYS
+499 YS
-505 GSDGGTVTADTSA
+505 GSDSSAVTADTSA

-524 TASDELAELQ
+524 SASDELAELQ

-571 SAEELVKEGKKGITA
+571 SAKELVEEGKKGITA

-591 ISKADIKQ
+591 VSKADIKQ

-608 LFTIENTDKAS
+608 LFTIQNTDKAS
-619 VDVTLSKYDYNTVK
+619 VDVTLSKYDYDTVK
-633 EGQSVEITLGDNTYQ
+633 EGQSAEITLGDNTYQ

-668 SATVSIDNP
+668 SATVSINDP
-677 DEDIFLGVDAK
+677 DDDIFLGVDAK
-688 VKIYAA
+688 VKIHAA

-707 NIGKEGSFCY
+707 NIGKDGSFCY
-717 VIEDGLVTKRN
+717 VIEDGLVTKRD

-737 YVEITDGI
+737 YVEVIDGI

-750 VIADLGD
+750 VISDLGD

-765 AVPEQTGEDADE
+765 AVSEQTGEDADE

>member
-33 TENQIPQVQV
+33 KETQIPQVPV
-43 VIAEKGDVEEI
+43 VTAEMGDVEEI

-79 VSFAQ
+79 VSFSQ
-84 GDVVKKGTKLIEFN
+84 GDVIKKGTKLIEFN
-98 TEDLEKDNRKA
+98 TEDLEKDNQKA

-141 QELEKKIKDKKAYVS
+141 QELEKKIKDKKAYVA
-156 SLKSQISAAATAAQ
+156 SLKSQISAATA
-170 REAAAQAIIGAA
+170 
-182 AVLVVAGGVT
+182 
-192 VAGQRNSTEN
+192 
-202 QIPQVQVV
+202 
-210 IAEKGDVEEIV
+210 
-221 DATGT
+221 
-226 VGSEEEKTYYSPV
+226 
-239 NAELKTVS
+239 
-247 FAQGDVVKKGTKLIE
+247 
-262 FNTEDLEKDNRKAE
+262 
-276 LNLKSTKYDTKDTR
+276 
-290 NKSDK
+290 
-295 AEKKQKDAK
+295 
-304 KNVQELEKKIKDKK
+304 
-318 AYVSSLKSQISAAAT
+318 

-368 QEEIQ
+368 QQEIQ
-373 SKYQAALYTYKTETL
+373 RKYQAALNTYKTETL
-388 PQYQQQLSD
+388 PQYQQKLSE
-397 LNAQYNQAQSDYNQA
+397 LNSQYNQAQSTYNQA
-412 DTTYQM
+412 DTAYQM

-430 NTQAL
+430 NIQAL
-435 DNAETARTQAQ
+435 NAAETSRTQAQ
-446 LAMQQAQQTYNDLK
+446 IAMQQAKQAYEDYK
-460 QQTPKMP
+460 QQTPQMP
-467 VLSDFTESSADYS
+467 DLSDFTQNSSGSLEEFTDGTEDDTSEEDTASGDYAYSGGDSSA
-480 WGISDGS
+480 
-487 DADDS
+487 
-492 DGEDSSS
+492 
-499 YGYDYS
+499 
-505 GSDGGTVTADTSA
+505 VTADTSA

-524 TASDELAELQ
+524 SASDELAELQ

-571 SAEELVKEGKKGITA
+571 SAKELVEEGKKGITA

-591 ISKADIKQ
+591 VSKADIKQ

-608 LFTIENTDKAS
+608 LFTIQNTDKAS
-619 VDVTLSKYDYNTVK
+619 VDVTLSKYDYDTVK
-633 EGQSVEITLGDNTYQ
+633 EGQSAEITLGDNTYQ

-668 SATVSIDNP
+668 SATVSINDP
-677 DEDIFLGVDAK
+677 DDDIFLGVDAK
-688 VKIYAA
+688 VKIHAA

-707 NIGKEGSFCY
+707 NIGKDGSFCY
-717 VIEDGLVTKRN
+717 VIEDGLVTKRD

-737 YVEITDGI
+737 YVEVIDGI

-750 VIADLGD
+750 VISDLGD

-765 AVPEQTGEDADE
+765 AVSEQTGEDADE

>member
-43 VIAEKGDVEEI
+43 VTAEKGDVEET

-79 VSFAQ
+79 VSFSQ

-156 SLKSQISAAATAAQ
+156 SLKSQISAAAA
-170 REAAAQAIIGAA
+170 
-182 AVLVVAGGVT
+182 
-192 VAGQRNSTEN
+192 
-202 QIPQVQVV
+202 
-210 IAEKGDVEEIV
+210 
-221 DATGT
+221 
-226 VGSEEEKTYYSPV
+226 
-239 NAELKTVS
+239 
-247 FAQGDVVKKGTKLIE
+247 
-262 FNTEDLEKDNRKAE
+262 
-276 LNLKSTKYDTKDTR
+276 
-290 NKSDK
+290 
-295 AEKKQKDAK
+295 
-304 KNVQELEKKIKDKK
+304 
-318 AYVSSLKSQISAAAT
+318 

-435 DNAETARTQAQ
+435 DNAEAART
-446 LAMQQAQQTYNDLK
+446 QAQQTYNDLK

-499 YGYDYS
+499 SGYDYS

-668 SATVSIDNP
+668 SATVSIDDP

>member
-33 TENQIPQVQV
+33 KDTQIPQVPV
-43 VIAEKGDVEEI
+43 VTAEMGEVEEI

-79 VSFAQ
+79 VSFSQ
-84 GDVVKKGTKLIEFN
+84 GDVIKKGTKLIEFN
-98 TEDLEKDNRKA
+98 TEDLEKDNQKA

-141 QELEKKIKDKKAYVS
+141 QELEKKIKDKKAYVA
-156 SLKSQISAAATAAQ
+156 SLKSQISAATA
-170 REAAAQAIIGAA
+170 
-182 AVLVVAGGVT
+182 
-192 VAGQRNSTEN
+192 
-202 QIPQVQVV
+202 
-210 IAEKGDVEEIV
+210 
-221 DATGT
+221 
-226 VGSEEEKTYYSPV
+226 
-239 NAELKTVS
+239 
-247 FAQGDVVKKGTKLIE
+247 
-262 FNTEDLEKDNRKAE
+262 
-276 LNLKSTKYDTKDTR
+276 
-290 NKSDK
+290 
-295 AEKKQKDAK
+295 
-304 KNVQELEKKIKDKK
+304 
-318 AYVSSLKSQISAAAT
+318 

-368 QEEIQ
+368 QQEIQ
-373 SKYQAALYTYKTETL
+373 RKYQAALNTYKTETL
-388 PQYQQQLSD
+388 PQYQQKLSE
-397 LNAQYNQAQSDYNQA
+397 LNSQYNQAQSTYNQA
-412 DTTYQM
+412 DTAYQM

-430 NTQAL
+430 NIQAL
-435 DNAETARTQAQ
+435 NAAETSRTQAQ
-446 LAMQQAQQTYNDLK
+446 IAMQQAKQAYEDYK
-460 QQTPKMP
+460 QQTPQMP
-467 VLSDFTESSADYS
+467 DLADFTQNSSGFLEEFTDGTEDDTSEEDTASGDY
-480 WGISDGS
+480 
-487 DADDS
+487 A
-492 DGEDSSS
+492 
-499 YGYDYS
+499 YS
-505 GSDGGTVTADTSA
+505 GSDSSAVTADTSA

-524 TASDELAELQ
+524 SASDELAELQ

-571 SAEELVKEGKKGITA
+571 SAKELVEEGKKGITA

-591 ISKADIKQ
+591 VSKADIKQ

-608 LFTIENTDKAS
+608 LFTIQNTDKAS
-619 VDVTLSKYDYNTVK
+619 VDVTLSKYDYDTVK
-633 EGQSVEITLGDNTYQ
+633 EGQSAEITLGDNTYQ

-668 SATVSIDNP
+668 SATVSINDP
-677 DEDIFLGVDAK
+677 DDDIFLGVDAK
-688 VKIYAA
+688 VKIHAA

-707 NIGKEGSFCY
+707 NIGKDGSFCY
-717 VIEDGLVTKRN
+717 VIEDGLVTKRD

-737 YVEITDGI
+737 YVEVIDGI

-750 VIADLGD
+750 VISDLGD

-765 AVPEQTGEDADE
+765 AVSEQTGEDADE

>member
-33 TENQIPQVQV
+33 KETQIPQVPV
-43 VIAEKGDVEEI
+43 VTAGMGDVEEI

-79 VSFAQ
+79 VSFSQ
-84 GDVVKKGTKLIEFN
+84 GDVIKKGTKLIEFN
-98 TEDLEKDNRKA
+98 TEDLEKDNQKA

-141 QELEKKIKDKKAYVS
+141 QELEKKIKDKKAYVA
-156 SLKSQISAAATAAQ
+156 SLKSQISAATAAAQ
-170 REAAAQAIIGAA
+170 REA
-182 AVLVVAGGVT
+182 V
-192 VAGQRNSTEN
+192 
-202 QIPQVQVV
+202 
-210 IAEKGDVEEIV
+210 
-221 DATGT
+221 
-226 VGSEEEKTYYSPV
+226 
-239 NAELKTVS
+239 
-247 FAQGDVVKKGTKLIE
+247 
-262 FNTEDLEKDNRKAE
+262 
-276 LNLKSTKYDTKDTR
+276 
-290 NKSDK
+290 
-295 AEKKQKDAK
+295 
-304 KNVQELEKKIKDKK
+304 
-318 AYVSSLKSQISAAAT
+318 
-333 AAQREAAAQA
+333 AQA

-368 QEEIQ
+368 QQEIQ
-373 SKYQAALYTYKTETL
+373 RKYQAALNTYKTETL
-388 PQYQQQLSD
+388 PQYQQKLSE
-397 LNAQYNQAQSDYNQA
+397 LNSQYNQAQSTYNQA
-412 DTTYQM
+412 DTAYQM

-430 NTQAL
+430 NIQAL
-435 DNAETARTQAQ
+435 NAAETSRTQAQ
-446 LAMQQAQQTYNDLK
+446 IAMQQAKQAYEDYK
-460 QQTPKMP
+460 QQTPQMP
-467 VLSDFTESSADYS
+467 DLADFTQNSSGSLEEFTDGTEDDTSEEDTASGDY
-480 WGISDGS
+480 
-487 DADDS
+487 A
-492 DGEDSSS
+492 
-499 YGYDYS
+499 YS
-505 GSDGGTVTADTSA
+505 GSDSSAVTADTSA

-524 TASDELAELQ
+524 SASDELAELQ

-571 SAEELVKEGKKGITA
+571 SAKELVEEGKKGITA

-591 ISKADIKQ
+591 VSKADIKQ

-608 LFTIENTDKAS
+608 LFTIQNTDKAS
-619 VDVTLSKYDYNTVK
+619 VDVTLSKYDYDTVK
-633 EGQSVEITLGDNTYQ
+633 EGQSAEITLGDNTYQ

-668 SATVSIDNP
+668 SATVSINDP
-677 DEDIFLGVDAK
+677 DDDIFLGVDAK
-688 VKIYAA
+688 VKIHAA

-707 NIGKEGSFCY
+707 NIGKDGSFCY
-717 VIEDGLVTKRN
+717 VIEDGLVTKRD

-737 YVEITDGI
+737 YVEVIDGI

-750 VIADLGD
+750 VISDLGD

-765 AVPEQTGEDADE
+765 AVSEQTGEDADE

>member
-12 IGAAAVLVVAG
+12 IGATAVLVVAG

-43 VIAEKGDVEEI
+43 VTAEKGDVEEI

-79 VSFAQ
+79 VSFSQ
-84 GDVVKKGTKLIEFN
+84 GDVVKKGTKLIEFD
-98 TEDLEKDNRKA
+98 TENLEKDNRKA

-120 KDTRNKSDKA
+120 KDTRKKSDKA

-141 QELEKKIKDKKAYVS
+141 QEIEKKIKDKKAYVS
-156 SLKSQISAAATAAQ
+156 SLKAQISAAQ
-170 REAAAQAIIGAA
+170 REAAAQA
-182 AVLVVAGGVT
+182 
-192 VAGQRNSTEN
+192 
-202 QIPQVQVV
+202 
-210 IAEKGDVEEIV
+210 K
-221 DATGT
+221 
-226 VGSEEEKTYYSPV
+226 
-239 NAELKTVS
+239 
-247 FAQGDVVKKGTKLIE
+247 
-262 FNTEDLEKDNRKAE
+262 
-276 LNLKSTKYDTKDTR
+276 
-290 NKSDK
+290 
-295 AEKKQKDAK
+295 
-304 KNVQELEKKIKDKK
+304 
-318 AYVSSLKSQISAAAT
+318 
-333 AAQREAAAQA
+333 
-343 SAQAAAQAQAQ
+343 AQAAAQAQAQ

-430 NTQAL
+430 NAQAL

-446 LAMQQAQQTYNDLK
+446 LTMQQAQQTYNDLK

-492 DGEDSSS
+492 DGEDFS
-499 YGYDYS
+499 YSGYDNS

-648 GTVTKMSHIAVQNEK
+648 GTVIKMSHIAVQNEK

-668 SATVSIDNP
+668 SATVSIDDP

-688 VKIYAA
+688 VKIHAA
-694 SAKNVVTLPVEVV
+694 SAKNVVTLPVEVI

-737 YVEITDGI
+737 YVEITKGI

>member
-33 TENQIPQVQV
+33 KETQIPQVPV
-43 VIAEKGDVEEI
+43 VTAEMGDVEEI

-79 VSFAQ
+79 VSFSQ
-84 GDVVKKGTKLIEFN
+84 GDVIKKGTKLIEFN
-98 TEDLEKDNRKA
+98 TEDLEKDNQKA

-141 QELEKKIKDKKAYVS
+141 QELEKKIKDKKAYVA
-156 SLKSQISAAATAAQ
+156 SLKSQISAATA
-170 REAAAQAIIGAA
+170 
-182 AVLVVAGGVT
+182 
-192 VAGQRNSTEN
+192 
-202 QIPQVQVV
+202 
-210 IAEKGDVEEIV
+210 
-221 DATGT
+221 
-226 VGSEEEKTYYSPV
+226 
-239 NAELKTVS
+239 
-247 FAQGDVVKKGTKLIE
+247 
-262 FNTEDLEKDNRKAE
+262 
-276 LNLKSTKYDTKDTR
+276 
-290 NKSDK
+290 
-295 AEKKQKDAK
+295 
-304 KNVQELEKKIKDKK
+304 
-318 AYVSSLKSQISAAAT
+318 

-368 QEEIQ
+368 QQEIQ
-373 SKYQAALYTYKTETL
+373 RKYQAALNTYKTETL
-388 PQYQQQLSD
+388 PQYQQKLSE
-397 LNAQYNQAQSDYNQA
+397 LNSQYNQAQSTYNQA
-412 DTTYQM
+412 DTAYQM

-430 NTQAL
+430 NIQAL
-435 DNAETARTQAQ
+435 NAAETSRTQAQ
-446 LAMQQAQQTYNDLK
+446 IAMQQAKQAYEDYK
-460 QQTPKMP
+460 QQTPQMP
-467 VLSDFTESSADYS
+467 DLSDFTQNSSGSLEEFTDGTEDDTSEDDTASGDY
-480 WGISDGS
+480 
-487 DADDS
+487 A
-492 DGEDSSS
+492 
-499 YGYDYS
+499 YS
-505 GSDGGTVTADTSA
+505 GSDSSAVTVDTSA

-524 TASDELAELQ
+524 SASDELAELQ

-571 SAEELVKEGKKGITA
+571 SAKELVEEGKKGITA

-591 ISKADIKQ
+591 VSKVDIKQ
-599 GAAVTQGME
+599 GAAATQGME
-608 LFTIENTDKAS
+608 LFTIQNTDKAS
-619 VDVTLSKYDYNTVK
+619 VDVTLSKYDYDTVK
-633 EGQSVEITLGDNTYQ
+633 EGQSAEITLGDNTYQ

-668 SATVSIDNP
+668 SATVSINDP
-677 DEDIFLGVDAK
+677 DDDIFLGVDAK
-688 VKIYAA
+688 VKIHAA

-707 NIGKEGSFCY
+707 NIGKDGSFCY
-717 VIEDGLVTKRN
+717 VIEDGLVTKRD

-737 YVEITDGI
+737 YVEVIDGI

-750 VIADLGD
+750 VISDLGD

-765 AVPEQTGEDADE
+765 AVSEQTGEDADE

>member
-43 VIAEKGDVEEI
+43 VTAEKGDVEEI

-141 QELEKKIKDKKAYVS
+141 QE
-156 SLKSQISAAATAAQ
+156 
-170 REAAAQAIIGAA
+170 
-182 AVLVVAGGVT
+182 
-192 VAGQRNSTEN
+192 
-202 QIPQVQVV
+202 
-210 IAEKGDVEEIV
+210 
-221 DATGT
+221 
-226 VGSEEEKTYYSPV
+226 
-239 NAELKTVS
+239 
-247 FAQGDVVKKGTKLIE
+247 
-262 FNTEDLEKDNRKAE
+262 
-276 LNLKSTKYDTKDTR
+276 
-290 NKSDK
+290 
-295 AEKKQKDAK
+295 
-304 KNVQELEKKIKDKK
+304 
-318 AYVSSLKSQISAAAT
+318 
-333 AAQREAAAQA
+333 
-343 SAQAAAQAQAQ
+343 
-354 QQEAQ
+354 
-359 AKAQAEAKK
+359 
-368 QEEIQ
+368 
-373 SKYQAALYTYKTETL
+373 
-388 PQYQQQLSD
+388 
-397 LNAQYNQAQSDYNQA
+397 
-412 DTTYQM
+412 
-418 AFATWQADPSDE
+418 
-430 NTQAL
+430 
-435 DNAETARTQAQ
+435 
-446 LAMQQAQQTYNDLK
+446 
-460 QQTPKMP
+460 
-467 VLSDFTESSADYS
+467 
-480 WGISDGS
+480 
-487 DADDS
+487 
-492 DGEDSSS
+492 
-499 YGYDYS
+499 
-505 GSDGGTVTADTSA
+505 
-518 LESALE
+518 LE

>member
-33 TENQIPQVQV
+33 KETQIPQVPV
-43 VIAEKGDVEEI
+43 VTAEMGDVEEI

-79 VSFAQ
+79 VSFSQ
-84 GDVVKKGTKLIEFN
+84 GDVIKKGTKLIEFN
-98 TEDLEKDNRKA
+98 TEDLEKDNQKA

-141 QELEKKIKDKKAYVS
+141 QELEKKIKDKKAYVA
-156 SLKSQISAAATAAQ
+156 SLKSQISAATA
-170 REAAAQAIIGAA
+170 
-182 AVLVVAGGVT
+182 
-192 VAGQRNSTEN
+192 
-202 QIPQVQVV
+202 
-210 IAEKGDVEEIV
+210 
-221 DATGT
+221 
-226 VGSEEEKTYYSPV
+226 
-239 NAELKTVS
+239 
-247 FAQGDVVKKGTKLIE
+247 
-262 FNTEDLEKDNRKAE
+262 
-276 LNLKSTKYDTKDTR
+276 
-290 NKSDK
+290 
-295 AEKKQKDAK
+295 
-304 KNVQELEKKIKDKK
+304 
-318 AYVSSLKSQISAAAT
+318 

-368 QEEIQ
+368 QQEIQ
-373 SKYQAALYTYKTETL
+373 RKYQAALNTYKTETL
-388 PQYQQQLSD
+388 PQYQQKLSE
-397 LNAQYNQAQSDYNQA
+397 LNSQYNQAQSTYNQA
-412 DTTYQM
+412 DTAYQM

-430 NTQAL
+430 NIQTLNA
-435 DNAETARTQAQ
+435 AETSRTQAQ
-446 LAMQQAQQTYNDLK
+446 IAMQQAKQAYEDYK
-460 QQTPKMP
+460 QQTPQMP
-467 VLSDFTESSADYS
+467 DLADFTQNSSGSLEEFTDGTEDDTSEEDTASGDYAYSGGDSSA
-480 WGISDGS
+480 
-487 DADDS
+487 
-492 DGEDSSS
+492 
-499 YGYDYS
+499 
-505 GSDGGTVTADTSA
+505 VTADTSA

-524 TASDELAELQ
+524 SASDELAELQ

-571 SAEELVKEGKKGITA
+571 SAKELVEEGKKGITA

-591 ISKADIKQ
+591 VSKADIKQ

-608 LFTIENTDKAS
+608 LFTIQNTDKAS
-619 VDVTLSKYDYNTVK
+619 VDVTLSKYDYDTVK
-633 EGQSVEITLGDNTYQ
+633 EGQSAEITLGDNTYQ

-668 SATVSIDNP
+668 SATVSINDP
-677 DEDIFLGVDAK
+677 DDDIFLGVDAK
-688 VKIYAA
+688 VKIHAA

-707 NIGKEGSFCY
+707 NIGKDGSFCY
-717 VIEDGLVTKRN
+717 VIEDGLVTKRD

-737 YVEITDGI
+737 YVEVIDGI

-750 VIADLGD
+750 VISDLGD

-765 AVPEQTGEDADE
+765 AVSEQTGEDANE

>member
-23 GVTVAGQRNS
+23 GVTVAGQRDS
-33 TENQIPQVQV
+33 KETQIPQVPV
-43 VIAEKGDVEEI
+43 VTAEMGDVEEI

-79 VSFAQ
+79 VSFSQ
-84 GDVVKKGTKLIEFN
+84 GDVIKKGTKLIEFN
-98 TEDLEKDNRKA
+98 TEDLEKDNQKA

-141 QELEKKIKDKKAYVS
+141 QELEKKIKDKKAYVA
-156 SLKSQISAAATAAQ
+156 SLKSQISAATA
-170 REAAAQAIIGAA
+170 
-182 AVLVVAGGVT
+182 
-192 VAGQRNSTEN
+192 
-202 QIPQVQVV
+202 
-210 IAEKGDVEEIV
+210 
-221 DATGT
+221 
-226 VGSEEEKTYYSPV
+226 
-239 NAELKTVS
+239 
-247 FAQGDVVKKGTKLIE
+247 
-262 FNTEDLEKDNRKAE
+262 
-276 LNLKSTKYDTKDTR
+276 
-290 NKSDK
+290 
-295 AEKKQKDAK
+295 
-304 KNVQELEKKIKDKK
+304 
-318 AYVSSLKSQISAAAT
+318 

-368 QEEIQ
+368 QQEIQ
-373 SKYQAALYTYKTETL
+373 RKYQAALNTYKTETL
-388 PQYQQQLSD
+388 PQYQQKLSE
-397 LNAQYNQAQSDYNQA
+397 LNSQYNQAQSTYNQA
-412 DTTYQM
+412 DTAYQM

-430 NTQAL
+430 NIQAL
-435 DNAETARTQAQ
+435 NVAETSRTQAQ
-446 LAMQQAQQTYNDLK
+446 IAMQQAKQAYEDYK
-460 QQTPKMP
+460 QQTPQMP
-467 VLSDFTESSADYS
+467 DLSDFTQNSSGFLEEFTDGTEDDTSEEDTASGDY
-480 WGISDGS
+480 
-487 DADDS
+487 A
-492 DGEDSSS
+492 
-499 YGYDYS
+499 YS
-505 GSDGGTVTADTSA
+505 GSDSSAVTADTSA

-524 TASDELAELQ
+524 SAGDELAELQ

-571 SAEELVKEGKKGITA
+571 SAKELVEEGKKGITA

-591 ISKADIKQ
+591 VSKADIKQ

-608 LFTIENTDKAS
+608 LFTIQNTDKAS
-619 VDVTLSKYDYNTVK
+619 VDVTLSKYDYDTVK
-633 EGQSVEITLGDNTYQ
+633 EGQSAEITLGDNTYQ

-668 SATVSIDNP
+668 SATVSINDP
-677 DEDIFLGVDAK
+677 DDDIFLGVDAK
-688 VKIYAA
+688 VKIHAA

-707 NIGKEGSFCY
+707 NIGKDGSFCY
-717 VIEDGLVTKRN
+717 VIEDGLVTKRD

-737 YVEITDGI
+737 YVEVIDGI

-750 VIADLGD
+750 VISDLGD

-765 AVPEQTGEDADE
+765 AVSEQTGEDADE

>member
-33 TENQIPQVQV
+33 KETQIPQVPV
-43 VIAEKGDVEEI
+43 VTAEMGDVEEI

-79 VSFAQ
+79 VSFSQ
-84 GDVVKKGTKLIEFN
+84 GDVIKKGTKLIEFN
-98 TEDLEKDNRKA
+98 TEDLEKDNQKA

-141 QELEKKIKDKKAYVS
+141 QELEKKIKDKKAYVA
-156 SLKSQISAAATAAQ
+156 SLKSQISAATA
-170 REAAAQAIIGAA
+170 
-182 AVLVVAGGVT
+182 
-192 VAGQRNSTEN
+192 
-202 QIPQVQVV
+202 
-210 IAEKGDVEEIV
+210 
-221 DATGT
+221 
-226 VGSEEEKTYYSPV
+226 
-239 NAELKTVS
+239 
-247 FAQGDVVKKGTKLIE
+247 
-262 FNTEDLEKDNRKAE
+262 
-276 LNLKSTKYDTKDTR
+276 
-290 NKSDK
+290 
-295 AEKKQKDAK
+295 
-304 KNVQELEKKIKDKK
+304 
-318 AYVSSLKSQISAAAT
+318 

-368 QEEIQ
+368 QQEIQ
-373 SKYQAALYTYKTETL
+373 RKYQAALNTYKTETL
-388 PQYQQQLSD
+388 PQYQQKLSE
-397 LNAQYNQAQSDYNQA
+397 LNSQYNQAQSTYNQA
-412 DTTYQM
+412 DTAYQM

-430 NTQAL
+430 NIQAL
-435 DNAETARTQAQ
+435 NAAETSRTQAQ
-446 LAMQQAQQTYNDLK
+446 IAMQQAKQAYEDYK
-460 QQTPKMP
+460 QQTPQMP
-467 VLSDFTESSADYS
+467 DLSDFTQNSSGSLEEFTDGTEDDTSEDDTASGDYAYSGGDSSA
-480 WGISDGS
+480 
-487 DADDS
+487 
-492 DGEDSSS
+492 
-499 YGYDYS
+499 
-505 GSDGGTVTADTSA
+505 VTADTSA

-524 TASDELAELQ
+524 SASDELAELQ

-571 SAEELVKEGKKGITA
+571 SAKELVEEGKKGITA

-591 ISKADIKQ
+591 VSKADIKQ

-608 LFTIENTDKAS
+608 LFTIQNTDKAS
-619 VDVTLSKYDYNTVK
+619 VDVTLSKYDYDTVK
-633 EGQSVEITLGDNTYQ
+633 EGQSAEITLGDNTYR

-668 SATVSIDNP
+668 SATVSINDP
-677 DEDIFLGVDAK
+677 DDDIFLGVDAK
-688 VKIYAA
+688 VKIHAA

-707 NIGKEGSFCY
+707 NIGKDGSFCY
-717 VIEDGLVTKRN
+717 VIEDGLVTKRD

-737 YVEITDGI
+737 YVEVIDGI

-750 VIADLGD
+750 VISDLGD

-765 AVPEQTGEDADE
+765 AVSEQTGEDADE